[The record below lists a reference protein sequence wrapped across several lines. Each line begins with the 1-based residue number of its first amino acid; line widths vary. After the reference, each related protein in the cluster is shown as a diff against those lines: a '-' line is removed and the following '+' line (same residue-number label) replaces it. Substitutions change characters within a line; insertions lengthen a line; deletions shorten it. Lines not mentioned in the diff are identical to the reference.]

1 MPDRRILGWILL
13 AALTG
18 WGGGVRAQPGS
29 SNRDVQTTSLMS
41 ERLRLRTELDR
52 TNAEIDALKRENRG
66 LRDDYRLR
74 SRMAD
79 AEALARRLT
88 DLEARLPRTS
98 SSSAGSRQGDAATS
112 WPNAPE
118 ATPSDD
124 RGVLEAKAD
133 ILSDQARRLNGQA
146 DLLAAR
152 LTELQA
158 RNELRRRAGQLERD
172 PFSPLEQARR
182 RLTATGTPGRSE
194 LPAGN
199 GAAPERPATP
209 PGTTGGA
216 ADQSTAAGP
225 AVMTA
230 GSGSSAAPAA
240 GAVPAGG
247 PAPPATLAPTSS
259 PGAPAGASV
268 GAGATAAIAPAP
280 SQSPSA
286 AAAAGNKSQPSLRTP
301 ATTADISGSFA
312 AQFRG
317 LLDAT
322 TLAEIRRLEGA
333 GSPTASLPAM
343 ERALAALRARA
354 NELASTANR
363 LRKNA
368 NAARS
373 GTGP

>member
-1 MPDRRILGWILL
+1 MLGRRISGWILL

-18 WGGGVRAQPGS
+18 WGGAVRAQPGS
-29 SNRDVQTTSLMS
+29 SDRDVQTTSLMS
-41 ERLRLRTELDR
+41 ERLRLRMELDR

-118 ATPSDD
+118 AAPSDD

-194 LPAGN
+194 LPTGSAG
-199 GAAPERPATP
+199 PERSASPS
-209 PGTTGGA
+209 GTTGGP
-216 ADQSTAAGP
+216 ADQAAANGTAVAT
-225 AVMTA
+225 V
-230 GSGSSAAPAA
+230 GSGSGTASGAPAVPGAAAAPAA
-240 GAVPAGG
+240 
-247 PAPPATLAPTSS
+247 TLATTPAAGTT
-259 PGAPAGASV
+259 AGASL
-268 GAGATAAIAPAP
+268 GAGPTASIVPAP
-280 SQSPSA
+280 SQSPSV
-286 AAAAGNKSQPSLRTP
+286 AAAAGNKSQPSLLTP
-301 ATTADISGSFA
+301 ATTGDISGSFA

-322 TLAEIRRLEGA
+322 TLAEIRRLEVA

>member
-29 SNRDVQTTSLMS
+29 SDRDVQTTSLMS

-194 LPAGN
+194 LPTGN
-199 GAAPERPATP
+199 GAAPERPAGPT
-209 PGTTGGA
+209 GTTGGP
-216 ADQSTAAGP
+216 ADQSTASGP
-225 AVMTA
+225 VMTA

-240 GAVPAGG
+240 GAAPAGAA
-247 PAPPATLAPTSS
+247 PAAILAPTSS

-268 GAGATAAIAPAP
+268 GAGTTAAIAPAP

-286 AAAAGNKSQPSLRTP
+286 AAAAGNKSQPSLLTP
-301 ATTADISGSFA
+301 ATSADISGSFA

-322 TLAEIRRLEGA
+322 TLAEIRRLEVA